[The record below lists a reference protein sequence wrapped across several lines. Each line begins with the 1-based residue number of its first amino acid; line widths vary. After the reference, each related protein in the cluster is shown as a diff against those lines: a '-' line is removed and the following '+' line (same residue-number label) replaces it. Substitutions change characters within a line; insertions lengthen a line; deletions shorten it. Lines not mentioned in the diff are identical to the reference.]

1 MNRLPVLV
9 LLGVTAAN
17 WCGAIIAVREKANS
31 NQLGDLHLRSSF
43 GFEPN
48 VGQTGPG
55 VKFVARASDYLLA
68 LSAGE
73 IALTYFEG
81 FGDVDN
87 WFRDETFSL
96 KLAGSNSAA
105 RARGLDELPG
115 KSSFRAAGVKSA
127 PVENIPNFE
136 RVIFADVYPG
146 IDLLVFGNQKRL
158 ELQFLVGAGAHP
170 EQIRVGW
177 QGARGIKV
185 ETGGILSMRTP
196 VGELR
201 ILPPASA
208 ESFAGER
215 QMVSGRFVRQGW
227 SRARFQP

>member
-9 LLGVTAAN
+9 LLGITAAN
-17 WCGAIIAVREKANS
+17 WCGAIIAVRENANS
-31 NQLGDLHLRSSF
+31 NRLGALHLRGSF

-48 VGQTGPG
+48 VGQAGPG
-55 VKFVARASDYLLA
+55 VKFVARDADYLLA

-96 KLAGSNSAA
+96 RLAGSNGAA

-115 KSSFRAAGVKSA
+115 KSSFRAAGIKSA
-127 PVENIPNFE
+127 PVQDIPNFE
-136 RVIFADVYPG
+136 RVFFADVYPG

-158 ELQFLVGAGAHP
+158 ELQFLVSGGARP
-170 EQIRVGW
+170 EQIRIGW

-185 ETGGILSMRTP
+185 RAGGILSMRTP
-196 VGELR
+196 VGEVR
-201 ILPPASA
+201 ILPPAST
-208 ESFAGER
+208 ENFAGER
-215 QMVSGRFVRQGW
+215 KLMSGRFVRKGSQ
-227 SRARFQP
+227 ARFQP

>member
-9 LLGVTAAN
+9 FLGVTAVN

-31 NQLGDLHLRSSF
+31 NQLGNLHLSGSF

-48 VGQTGPG
+48 VGQAGAG
-55 VKFVARASDYLLA
+55 VPFVARDTDYLLT

-73 IALTYFEG
+73 IVLTYFEG

-96 KLAGSNSAA
+96 KLAGSNGAA

-115 KSSFRAAGVKSA
+115 KSSFRAAGAKSA
-127 PVENIPNFE
+127 PVQDIPNFE

-158 ELQFLVGAGAHP
+158 ELQFLVGGGANP
-170 EQIRVGW
+170 EQIRIAW

-185 ETGGILSMRTP
+185 GAGGILSMRTP

-201 ILPPASA
+201 ILPPASS
-208 ESFAGER
+208 ESFAER
-215 QMVSGRFVRQGW
+215 QLVSGRFVRQGW